1 MGFISKNS
9 VPEIMFCGICFY
21 NNHGDHVVIIR
32 TIYKGLRKMKC
43 VFIVEDHEEIRLL
56 YSVILN
62 RLENVRICGEGD
74 TAEDALERIPDLHPD
89 LVLIDIS
96 LPGMDGIELV
106 EKLKRIDPKMK
117 FLIVSGHDP
126 ERFELAAKAAGADEI
141 IGKGD
146 IMEITSAVKSVLEI

>member
-1 MGFISKNS
+1 
-9 VPEIMFCGICFY
+9 
-21 NNHGDHVVIIR
+21 
-32 TIYKGLRKMKC
+32 MKC

-62 RLENVRICGEGD
+62 RLNNVEICGEGE

-89 LVLIDIS
+89 LVLVDIS

-106 EKLKRIDPKMK
+106 ERLKRIDPHMK
-117 FLIVSGHDP
+117 FLIISGHDP
-126 ERFELAAKAAGADEI
+126 ERYERAAKAAGADEI

-146 IMEITSAVKSVLEI
+146 IAEITSAVRNVLAL